1 MSDLPPLPSEDIND
15 GEIRVFTYRHLREYA
30 AIARQ
35 QGRDEMREWNASRVR
50 DEPTDEQ
57 IDEAL
62 EAWFASGPVGADQKT
77 DRTRM
82 RAAIAAAQGKSAEGE
97 GA

>member
-35 QGRDEMREWNASRVR
+35 QGRDEMREWKASRVR
-50 DEPTDEQ
+50 DE
-57 IDEAL
+57 AL
-62 EAWFASGPVGADQKT
+62 EEAAKLCESRAWRSLEG
-77 DRTRM
+77 
-82 RAAIAAAQGKSAEGE
+82 IAADIRSLIGTPKSAEGE
-97 GA
+97 AK